1 MAKIL
6 RIDFVEAR
14 NLIAADK
21 GGTSDPYCV
30 ARLMNKKSKSVKTN
44 VLKKTL
50 NPKWNVSYNLTLESD
65 NDVLEVK
72 CVDHD
77 NFGKDDPLGRVEIP
91 LETLEDDVACDSWYT
106 LTGVKTGEV
115 HLILTKTS
123 AAARASPGAAKK
135 AGKKVAAA
143 KKGTAASPAAK
154 KKAATKTTP
163 AKKRA
168 VPEEEEHE
176 EEEEDGED
184 DYEYEDDEY
193 LPSDGLFP
201 TVTF

>member
-1 MAKIL
+1 MWLLVYSNWCK
-6 RIDFVEAR
+6 
-14 NLIAADK
+14 NWW
-21 GGTSDPYCV
+21 SSPDPYQDLCNRY
-30 ARLMNKKSKSVKTN
+30 ACSNSGSGA
-44 VLKKTL
+44 
-50 NPKWNVSYNLTLESD
+50 
-65 NDVLEVK
+65 LEVL
-72 CVDHD
+72 
-77 NFGKDDPLGRVEIP
+77 NWPPLP
-91 LETLEDDVACDSWYT
+91 
-106 LTGVKTGEV
+106 
-115 HLILTKTS
+115 
-123 AAARASPGAAKK
+123 ARASPGAAKK